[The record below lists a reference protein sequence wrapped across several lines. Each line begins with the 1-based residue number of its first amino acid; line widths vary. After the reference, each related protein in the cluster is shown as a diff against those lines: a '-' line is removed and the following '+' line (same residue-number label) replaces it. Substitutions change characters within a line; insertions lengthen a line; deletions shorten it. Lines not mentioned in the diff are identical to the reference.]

1 MQTYRYTVGLRSILL
16 AIAGESEQIA
26 HLITDRR
33 ESMSKRVKVKP
44 VCIECATHDGLYI
57 TLGNGERLPSYHL
70 VIGKGIVC
78 NSCSDNKNKVSA

>member
-1 MQTYRYTVGLRSILL
+1 MSERSLNYRW
-16 AIAGESEQIA
+16 E
-26 HLITDRR
+26 R
-33 ESMSKRVKVKP
+33 EMARKKIKP

-78 NSCSDNKNKVSA
+78 NSCSDKAKASV